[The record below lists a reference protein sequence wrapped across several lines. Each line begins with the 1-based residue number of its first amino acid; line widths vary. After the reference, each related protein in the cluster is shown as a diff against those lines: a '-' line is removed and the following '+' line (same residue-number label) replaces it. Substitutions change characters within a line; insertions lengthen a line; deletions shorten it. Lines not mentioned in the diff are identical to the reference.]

1 MTTGVFPVL
10 AAVSAA
16 LAVTGC
22 VQSAL
27 GAGLLARFRQR
38 ERSAPLTE
46 VLPPV
51 TVLKPLYGS
60 EPLLEEAL
68 ESFCTQDYPHMQIL
82 FGVREADDPAVAIVQ
97 RLQARYPRLDMRL
110 VVNPVLHGLNRK
122 ISNLMNILPY
132 ARHDVLV
139 ISDSDIHVS
148 PDYLRQIVAA
158 LQTPRTGLVT
168 TLYAGLTSANTVVQK
183 LAACQINHNFLPGV
197 MLSRYLGRQDCLGAT
212 MALRRTTLEAVGG
225 LEALLPHVADDALL
239 GRLILRH
246 GQNIAIA
253 GCMTWTTIAESSVTD
268 LLRHELRWGRTVCAL
283 APAGYAASSIQLP
296 LFWALLC
303 VAFQPHAAWSLPFFW
318 AIWAMR
324 ALTSYLIDRS
334 VGARALWPMLLLPL
348 RDWLSA
354 AIMVGSA
361 SGTEVHWRGQTM
373 HVAPHPAASAPA
385 PRSLSTG
392 R

>member
-1 MTTGVFPVL
+1 MSAFPFL
-10 AAVSAA
+10 AAASAV

-27 GAGLLARFRQR
+27 GAGLLARFRR
-38 ERSAPLTE
+38 KEHKPV
-46 VLPPV
+46 VLENNPPI

-68 ESFCTQDYPHMQIL
+68 ESFCTQDYPEVQIL
-82 FGVREADDPAVAIVQ
+82 FGVRDADDPAIAIVR
-97 RLQARYPRLDMRL
+97 RLQERHPELDMDL

-122 ISNLMNILPY
+122 ISNLMNILPQ
-132 ARHDVLV
+132 AKHDILV

-148 PDYLRQIVAA
+148 PDYLQHIMAG
-158 LQTPRTGLVT
+158 LNKLNTGLVT
-168 TLYAGLTSANTVVQK
+168 TLYAGLPAKHTVVQM

-197 MLSRYLGRQDCLGAT
+197 ILSRYLGRQDCLGAT
-212 MALRRTTLEAVGG
+212 MALRRETLEQVGG

-239 GRLILRH
+239 GRLVRQLGMDIT
-246 GQNIAIA
+246 IAD
-253 GCMTWTTIAESSVTD
+253 CLTWTTIAESSFTE
-268 LLRHELRWGRTVCAL
+268 LLKHELRWGRTVCTL

-296 LFWALLC
+296 LFWATLVVL
-303 VAFQPHAAWSLPFFW
+303 FQPHAAWTLPFFW
-318 AIWAMR
+318 GVWGFR
-324 ALTSYLIDRS
+324 CLTALMIDRT
-334 VGARALWPMLLLPL
+334 VGSRPLWPLLLLPV

-373 HVAPHPAASAPA
+373 HVAPHPVGPPSSGGLSA
-385 PRSLSTG
+385 RQ
-392 R
+392 